1 MAGAVQISIN
11 TDAAAT
17 IVKNV
22 ETQIEAIQDATKQLD
37 TQVKSLLTDA
47 DWKGAAADKFF
58 EVYDSVADTFTTKVP
73 EDLTT
78 LKENIN
84 TNLSNLIE
92 ADDAG
97 TR

>member
-1 MAGAVQISIN
+1 MAVQISIN
-11 TDAAAT
+11 TEAAST
-17 IVKNV
+17 IVNNTQNLIQQIGDLMKN
-22 ETQIEAIQDATKQLD
+22 LD
-37 TQVKSLLTDA
+37 TEVNKLLTDG

-58 EVYDSVADTFTTKVP
+58 DVYNEVRGTFVDKVP

-92 ADDAG
+92 ADATG
-97 TR
+97 SR

>member
-1 MAGAVQISIN
+1 MASQISIN
-11 TDAAAT
+11 TEAAAS
-17 IVKNV
+17 IVSN
-22 ETQIEAIQDATKQLD
+22 TQNFIEQISELMRNLD
-37 TQVKSLLTDA
+37 IEINKLPTEA
-47 DWKGAAADKFF
+47 DWKGDAADKFF
-58 EVYDSVADTFTTKVP
+58 EIYESVRETFTQKVP

-92 ADDAG
+92 ADATG

>member
-1 MAGAVQISIN
+1 MAVQISIN
-11 TDAAAT
+11 TEAAST
-17 IVKNV
+17 IVGNV
-22 ETQIEAIQDATKQLD
+22 QTQIEQIQDAMTKLD
-37 TQVKSLLTDA
+37 TEVKKLLTDA

-58 EVYDSVADTFTTKVP
+58 EVYDSVSDTFTVKVP

-84 TNLSNLIE
+84 TNLTNLIE